1 MPLSIETHAHKEC
14 FTMSLRF
21 NYVVVV
27 AKRNH
32 RKFKHDLKYAYVS
45 YLSRFPPN
53 SYDVCDNFVVILA
66 PAKILEILRRK

>member
-1 MPLSIETHAHKEC
+1 M
-14 FTMSLRF
+14 
-21 NYVVVV
+21 VVV